1 MTLSRDRAPACS
13 ANVPFLPNPGRGYG
27 GFQRGWCDRAGLL
40 GCAGSRASLMAAMM
54 AARMVGRL
62 AGPLPVRL
70 AAVSPLNVVSLCGG
84 APQSWPGRAG
94 RSGLAAD
101 HREDRQPQRRRAG
114 HGQHPLTPARHLGRR
129 GRPAVGSKERGP
141 MSEPITPRRGMRFLH
156 AHQITPAPTA
166 KCPAPEPCRVTRV
179 TKTTRLLPQ

>member
-13 ANVPFLPNPGRGYG
+13 ANVPFLPSPRIWEGFSG
-27 GFQRGWCDRAGLL
+27 GGVIAPAFL

-70 AAVSPLNVVSLCGG
+70 AAGVSAERRISMWWCASIVARLCGPEWAG
-84 APQSWPGRAG
+84 SGSPGRPSTAASSSWPWPAPAQAG
-94 RSGLAAD
+94 
-101 HREDRQPQRRRAG
+101 
-114 HGQHPLTPARHLGRR
+114 RHLGRR

-141 MSEPITPRRGMRFLH
+141 MSEPMTPRRGMRFLH